1 MWLLALDAFQLKNLT
16 NLYKGV
22 GKTAASAALRAKNLM
37 SAESLTAEGAKAA
50 SKNMVNFGKLA
61 SL

>member
-1 MWLLALDAFQLKNLT
+1 MAFSLRCFSIKNLT

-61 SL
+61 NL